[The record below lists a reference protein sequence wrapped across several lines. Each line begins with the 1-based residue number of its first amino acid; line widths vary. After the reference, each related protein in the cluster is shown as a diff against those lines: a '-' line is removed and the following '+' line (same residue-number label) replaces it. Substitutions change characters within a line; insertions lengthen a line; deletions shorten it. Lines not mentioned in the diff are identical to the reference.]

1 MYILWFQIKN
11 VRDHRT
17 EDRMESFF
25 LAETTKYLYLLFD
38 PENVLNNDGS
48 HGTII
53 DTPNGECIIEAGGY
67 VFNTEAHP
75 IDTGALNCCYNM
87 RRQNLLADYDT
98 DRFRGELYEYGSV
111 TDHAEEQRKDDR
123 NYLNSTAA
131 TSTTT
136 TATINIQTKV
146 DPEETRKKIVA
157 EIMNVLKEN
166 KFNRENPQID
176 AELAIPAAPSK
187 VDHVTDDSIIL
198 PVDKPNRI
206 NEVVT
211 DGAAVEVVKLPP
223 TRDSDDNKS
232 SIQIVEPTDF
242 IAYEEENISSESTTK
257 SPIASSDT
265 ATVEKQQKVASSNQ
279 LKSPFDQEKYIEDN
293 NAAASSNNSILAD
306 FVHSILKSTL
316 PVKPKFNPQDLLE
329 KIRNNG
335 MNRTYNKNYK
345 LLTCKAQPYLQ
356 RVTVLGEFY

>member
-1 MYILWFQIKN
+1 
-11 VRDHRT
+11 
-17 EDRMESFF
+17 MESFF

-48 HGTII
+48 YGTII
-53 DTPNGECIIEAGGY
+53 DTPNGDCLIEAGGY

-87 RRQNLLADYDT
+87 RRQNLLADFDT
-98 DRFRGELYEYGSV
+98 DKFRGELYEYSSV
-111 TDHAEEQRKDDR
+111 ADNVDEQRKDDR
-123 NYLNSTAA
+123 NNNVSTASA
-131 TSTTT
+131 TTT

-166 KFNRENPQID
+166 KFNRENAQID
-176 AELAIPAAPSK
+176 APVAPST
-187 VDHVTDDSIIL
+187 VGHVTTDDSIIL
-198 PVDKPNRI
+198 PVNKPSKVI
-206 NEVVT
+206 NEVVS

-242 IAYEEENISSESTTK
+242 IAYEEENISSESTTTAPK
-257 SPIASSDT
+257 TPLASSDT
-265 ATVEKQQKVASSNQ
+265 ANVEKQQKMGGIKQ
-279 LKSPFDQEKYIEDN
+279 FKSPFDQEKYLEDHT
-293 NAAASSNNSILAD
+293 AAASSNNSILTD

-316 PVKPKFNPQDLLE
+316 PVKPKFNPQNLLE

-335 MNRTYNKNYK
+335 INRTQSKNYK

>member
-1 MYILWFQIKN
+1 
-11 VRDHRT
+11 
-17 EDRMESFF
+17 MESFF

-38 PENVLNNDGS
+38 PDNVLNNDGG

-87 RRQNLLADYDT
+87 RRHNLLADYDT
-98 DRFRGELYEYGSV
+98 DKFRGDLYEYGSV
-111 TDHAEEQRKDDR
+111 ADHVDEHRKDDR
-123 NYLNSTAA
+123 NNLNATTATVTA
-131 TSTTT
+131 T

-166 KFNRENPQID
+166 KFNRENSQID
-176 AELAIPAAPSK
+176 AAPSK
-187 VDHVTDDSIIL
+187 VNHVTTDDSIIL
-198 PVDKPNRI
+198 PVDKPFKKI
-206 NEVVT
+206 NEGVN

-242 IAYEEENISSESTTK
+242 IAYEEENISSESTTTATK
-257 SPIASSDT
+257 TPLASSDT
-265 ATVEKQQKVASSNQ
+265 ANIEKQPKMGSSNQ
-279 LKSPFDQEKYIEDN
+279 LKSPFDQEKYLEDN
-293 NAAASSNNSILAD
+293 TAAASSNNSILTD

-335 MNRTYNKNYK
+335 MNRTQSKNYK
-345 LLTCKAQPYLQ
+345 VLTCKAQPYLQ

>member
-1 MYILWFQIKN
+1 
-11 VRDHRT
+11 
-17 EDRMESFF
+17 MESFF

-38 PENVLNNDGS
+38 PENVLNNDGN

-87 RRQNLLADYDT
+87 RRNNLLADFDT
-98 DRFRGELYEYGSV
+98 DKFRGELYEYGSV
-111 TDHAEEQRKDDR
+111 ADHVDEQRKDDR
-123 NYLNSTAA
+123 NNLNATTA
-131 TSTTT
+131 SETTT

-166 KFNRENPQID
+166 KFNRENGQID
-176 AELAIPAAPSK
+176 AEPTIPAAPSK
-187 VDHVTDDSIIL
+187 VDHVTTDDSIIL
-198 PVDKPNRI
+198 PVDKPSKRI
-206 NEVVT
+206 NEIVT

-232 SIQIVEPTDF
+232 SIQTVEPTDF
-242 IAYEEENISSESTTK
+242 IAYEEENISTESTTTTPK
-257 SPIASSDT
+257 TPLTSSET
-265 ATVEKQQKVASSNQ
+265 ANIEKQRKISSSNQ
-279 LKSPFDQEKYIEDN
+279 LKSPFDQDKYLEDQT
-293 NAAASSNNSILAD
+293 AAASSNNSILTD
-306 FVHSILKSTL
+306 FVHSILMSTL
-316 PVKPKFNPQDLLE
+316 PIKPKFNPQDLLE

-335 MNRTYNKNYK
+335 MNRTQSKNYK